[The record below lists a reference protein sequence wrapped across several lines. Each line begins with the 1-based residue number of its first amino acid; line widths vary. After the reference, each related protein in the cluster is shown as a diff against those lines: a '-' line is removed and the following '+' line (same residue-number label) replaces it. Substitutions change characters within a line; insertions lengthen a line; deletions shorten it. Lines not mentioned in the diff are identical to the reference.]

1 MASSGSGYDL
11 SASTFS
17 PDGRIFQVEY
27 ATKAVENAGT
37 VIGIKASDGV
47 VLGVSKP
54 ILHKMVVPVTG
65 SYKRIH
71 SVDIHAGIASTGFL
85 PDARV
90 AVSRAIDEAAYFE
103 EMYDVKIPPKLLAD
117 KLGDFMHYFTLH
129 SSLRSFG
136 AACVLGGYDAEMK
149 EFTLSMAEPNGAA
162 YSYYGVA
169 VGNGKQAAKTELEK
183 LNLHKEPCTSV
194 EAVKHICKILM
205 MLHAENKDNAS
216 KPLEMELS
224 WICQES
230 GLKHVGV
237 PQDTITEAKVW
248 AQAQLEEDEDDDE
261 EEMEEG

>member
-37 VIGIKASDGV
+37 VIGIKCSDGI

-54 ILHKMVVPVTG
+54 IMHKMVVPNTC

-71 SVDIHAGIASTGFL
+71 SVDVHAGIASTGFL

-90 AVSRAIDEAAYFE
+90 AVSRAIDEAAFFQEQYNI
-103 EMYDVKIPPKLLAD
+103 KIPPKLLAD
-117 KLGDFMHYFTLH
+117 NLGNFMHYFTLH
-129 SSLRSFG
+129 SSLRPFG
-136 AACVLGGYDAEMK
+136 AACVLAAYDHEIQ
-149 EFTLSMAEPNGAA
+149 TPSLYLVEPNGAA

-169 VGNGKQAAKTELEK
+169 VGKGKQAAKTELEK
-183 LNLHKEPCTSV
+183 LNLNKTPCTTA
-194 EAVKHICKILM
+194 EAIKHIAKILI
-205 MLHAENKDNAS
+205 MLHQENKDNAG
-216 KPLEMELS
+216 KPLEMEFS
-224 WICQES
+224 WICEAS
-230 GLKHVGV
+230 GWKHVGV
-237 PQDTITEAKVW
+237 PLDTIAAAKTW
-248 AQAQLEEDEDDDE
+248 AQEQLEEEDDEE